1 MTGEFEFSRDFS
13 EVGQRLIAFEDE
25 SLNPNV
31 VEFAHFLAGRIK
43 SDALKLIGFVMA
55 SHLAIADLERGQDG
69 FTGEPLEGQLIGLDS
84 NEYSEM
90 TVNVPKLAGV
100 AVSDEFAGEVLTVMI
115 ETGML
120 KPPIPETE
128 TPEGEVIQEE
138 ITDIDTARKLIIDDA
153 KRRVLE
159 LDWEHFGVSEDE
171 VAEAFDGFSL
181 MALRQAPYHL
191 PINVL
196 LDRPGH
202 ERGLLMEMPDTQKK
216 QVGGDFWVALTSNP
230 IDPVHATLARDHLLL
245 KTPEALVSLLT
256 HGDVTAKQAIEY
268 FGSQDDTETLMRAGI
283 RIATFLGDNPQIL
296 K

>member
-1 MTGEFEFSRDFS
+1 MTGEFSRDMP
-13 EVGQRLIAFEDE
+13 EAGQRLLAFEDE

-31 VEFAHFLAGRIK
+31 VEFAHFLAGRIN
-43 SDALKLIGFVMA
+43 SDAIEPIGFVMA
-55 SHLAIADLERGQDG
+55 SHLAIADLERGEDG
-69 FTGEPLEGQLIGLDS
+69 FSGEPLEGQLIGLDS
-84 NEYSEM
+84 NEYGEM

-100 AVSDEFAGEVLTVMI
+100 AVSDEFAGEVLGVMI

-120 KPPIPETE
+120 KPPISETD
-128 TPEGEVIQEE
+128 TPEGEVIQQE
-138 ITDIDTARKLIIDDA
+138 ITDIDTAQKLILDDA

-159 LDWEHFGVSEDE
+159 LDWEHFGVNEDE

-181 MALRQAPYHL
+181 LALRNAPYHL

-216 QVGGDFWVALTSNP
+216 QVGGDYWVALTSSP
-230 IDPVHATLARDHLLL
+230 IYPEHATLARDHLVL
-245 KTPEALVSLLT
+245 KTPEALASLLT
-256 HGDVTAKQAIEY
+256 HGGVSAREAIEY
-268 FGSQDDTETLMRAGI
+268 FGSQDDTDTLMRAGI